1 MAFGGVGGKS
11 QSDDK
16 TLCHTALDR
25 PRNVDFQLRV
35 SEYYKLRPPYSSFFI
50 GRLLPGA
57 MYNLLLFINNGCIS
71 FSKISLET
79 TR

>member
-1 MAFGGVGGKS
+1 MAFGGAGGKA
-11 QSDDK
+11 QSVDK

-35 SEYYKLRPPYSSFFI
+35 SEYYRLRPPYSFFFT
-50 GRLLPGA
+50 GGLLSGT